1 MSRSSSGSPLAEALW
16 SADPKKHIRLQQWSI
31 SLAMYLASGALA
43 ALGVQ
48 HGLLGAGALHAWA
61 AFVALGLVV
70 FYALLRSGWSERF
83 EDPAMTVAQIAF
95 GVICVIWGY
104 LVCGDVRSAA
114 LFPLVLI
121 LSFGAFSLSW
131 SRMALL
137 TGFTLAGLGLAM
149 LALHRLQPGRF
160 DVQVDIANF
169 LSAAIVLPAG
179 SLLAVRLNALRL
191 RLRAQRG
198 ELEAALARIQDLATQ
213 DALTGLVNRRH
224 MQTLLETEQR
234 RSVRNNQ
241 PFCLAL
247 IDLDHFK
254 TVNDNHG
261 HPAGDS
267 VLHGFA
273 QAALPLLRITDVL
286 ARWGGEEFMLL
297 MPASKLP
304 EACVALERMREQL
317 AGMSFE
323 QLGPQRRITLSAGI
337 ADARP
342 GDAIGPLIERADR
355 ALYHAKSLGRDRVVV
370 AGPAGELLPSALAL
384 AR

>member
-1 MSRSSSGSPLAEALW
+1 
-16 SADPKKHIRLQQWSI
+16 
-31 SLAMYLASGALA
+31 MYVASGALA
-43 ALGVQ
+43 AVGVQ
-48 HGLLGAGALHAWA
+48 HGLLSAGMLIGWSAFA
-61 AFVALGLVV
+61 AVGLTV

-83 EDPAMTVAQIAF
+83 EDPAMTAAQIMF
-95 GVICVIWGY
+95 GVICVLWGY
-104 LVCGDVRSAA
+104 LASGDVRSAA
-114 LFPLVLI
+114 VFPLALI
-121 LSFGAFSLSW
+121 LSFGAFSLTW
-131 SRMALL
+131 PRMALL

-149 LALHRLQPGRF
+149 FALHRLQPGRF
-160 DVQVDIANF
+160 DVQVDMANF

-179 SLLAVRLNALRL
+179 SLLAVRLNALRS

-224 MQTLLETEQR
+224 MQTLLDTEQR
-234 RSVRNNQ
+234 RSTRNNQ

-254 TVNDNHG
+254 TVNDSHG
-261 HPAGDS
+261 HPAGDA

-273 QAALPLLRITDVL
+273 QATLPLLRITDVL

-297 MPASKLP
+297 MPGSQLP
-304 EACVALERMREQL
+304 EACVALERVREQL
-317 AGMSFE
+317 AGMAFE

-355 ALYHAKSLGRDRVVV
+355 ALYHAKALGRDCVVV

-384 AR
+384 GR